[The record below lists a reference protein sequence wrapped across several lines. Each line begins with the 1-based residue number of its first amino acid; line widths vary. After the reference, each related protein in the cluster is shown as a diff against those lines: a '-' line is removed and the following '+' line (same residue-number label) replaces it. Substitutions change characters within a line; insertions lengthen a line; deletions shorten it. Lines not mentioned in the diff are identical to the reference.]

1 MKKRAEI
8 VVFLLGL
15 AIILL
20 AALNSSRFFARL
32 DLTESKA
39 FSISRVSKKLFQEI
53 PEQVYITYYVS
64 DRLRKLYAF
73 PQAIEDLLQEYAA
86 YSRGKIRVESLDPLA
101 AGEVTRA
108 EQYGVLPQQIEVVER
123 DETSLAKIYTGIVIQ
138 YLDRHE
144 TIPLAVRTDALEYE
158 LTSRIRKAVSGEE
171 RVVGILLGD
180 AKRDLQQEYGRL
192 LSGLG
197 ADFRVLPLTPGQ
209 DVPAEVDSLFVIGNS
224 DLGEFELFPIDQYLM
239 RGGRAL
245 FAVDGVGVDFM
256 RGLVASK
263 LVNNPTLEMLASYG
277 VKVEPE
283 LMADKYCQNFRLP
296 TQILG
301 QVMWQ
306 VLDKYPYWITVAGQF
321 ASSDNPITAHF
332 TGLDLYWASPL
343 TLSATGGAVVE
354 PLITSTP
361 DGWTL
366 DEEPFDTNPE
376 AARMLLFSEPEN
388 AGTRVLA
395 ASLRGE
401 LASWFR
407 GKDIPKR
414 EGESRA
420 WQSIV
425 ETAKDARL
433 VVVGD
438 ADFAS
443 NLMDFTEAA
452 YNVGFLTNSA
462 EWLSNSEDLLSIKTR
477 LSRDVRLNRIQE
489 PARRLAA
496 VLTTEI
502 VNVALIP
509 LAIVG
514 FGVAR
519 LLLRR
524 KKSAV
529 RAEEE

>member
-8 VVFLLGL
+8 LVFLLGL

-64 DRLRKLYAF
+64 EKLRKLYSF
-73 PQAIEDLLQEYAA
+73 PQQVEDLLLEYAA

-101 AGEVTRA
+101 AGEVARA
-108 EQYGVLPQQIEVVER
+108 EQFGVYPQQIEVVER
-123 DETSLAKIYTGIVIQ
+123 DERSLAKIYTGIVIQ

-158 LTSRIRKAVSGEE
+158 LTSRIRKAVTGEE

-180 AKRDLQQEYGRL
+180 AQRDLQQEYGRL
-192 LSGLG
+192 TNALS
-197 ADFRVLPLTPGQ
+197 ADFRVLPLRPGE
-209 DVPAEVDSLFVIGNS
+209 DVPAEVDVLFVIGNG
-224 DLGEFELFPIDQYLM
+224 DLDEFELFPIDQYLM

-245 FAVDGVGVDFM
+245 FAVDGVRVDFM
-256 RGLVASK
+256 RGLLASK
-263 LVNNPTLEMLASYG
+263 LQNNPTLEMLGSYG

-283 LMADKYCQNFRLP
+283 LVLDKYCQNFRLP

-306 VLDKYPYWITVAGQF
+306 VLDKYPYWITVAGQY
-321 ASSDNPITAHF
+321 ASQDNPITAHF
-332 TGLDLYWASPL
+332 NGLDLYWASPL
-343 TLSATGGAVVE
+343 TLSAGAGASVE
-354 PLITSTP
+354 PLVTTTP

-366 DEEPFDTNPE
+366 DQEPFDTNPE
-376 AARMLLFSEPEN
+376 QARMMLFTEPEN
-388 AGTRVLA
+388 KGSRVLA

-401 LASWFR
+401 LGSFFR
-407 GKDIPKR
+407 GKAIPKR
-414 EGESRA
+414 EGESRS
-420 WQSIV
+420 WQSIT
-425 ETAKDARL
+425 EAAKDARL

-443 NLMDFTEAA
+443 NLMDFTEAE
-452 YNVGFLTNSA
+452 YNLGFLTNTA
-462 EWLSNSEDLLSIKTR
+462 EWLSNSEDLLAIKTR
-477 LSRDVRLNRIQE
+477 LARDVRLNRIQE
-489 PARRLAA
+489 PTRRLAA

-502 VNVALIP
+502 VNVAVIP
-509 LAIVG
+509 LAVIAFGIV
-514 FGVAR
+514 R

-524 KKSAV
+524 KKSAT

>member
-64 DRLRKLYAF
+64 EKLRKLYSF
-73 PQAIEDLLQEYAA
+73 PQAIEDLLLEYAA
-86 YSRGKIRVESLDPLA
+86 YSRGKIRVESVDPLA
-101 AGEVTRA
+101 VGEVTRA
-108 EQYGVLPQQIEVVER
+108 EQFGVYPQQIEVVER
-123 DETSLAKIYTGIVIQ
+123 DERSLAKIYTGIVIQ

-144 TIPLAVRTDALEYE
+144 TISLVASTDALEYE

-180 AKRDLQQEYGRL
+180 AQRDLQQEYGRL
-192 LSGLG
+192 LNALG
-197 ADFRVLPLTPGQ
+197 EDFRVLPLRPGE
-209 DVPAEVDSLFVIGNS
+209 DVPAEVDVLFVIGNN
-224 DLGEFELFPIDQYLM
+224 DLDDFDLFPIDQYLM

-245 FAVDGVGVDFM
+245 FAVDGVRVDFL
-256 RGLVASK
+256 RGLIATK
-263 LVNNPTLEMLASYG
+263 MKDNPTLEMLGSYG

-296 TQILG
+296 TQVFG

-306 VLDKYPYWITVAGQF
+306 VLDKYPFWVTVAGQF
-321 ASSDNPITAHF
+321 TSRDNPITAHF
-332 TGLDLYWASPL
+332 NGLDLYWASPL
-343 TLSATGGAVVE
+343 SLSAAGGAITEALV
-354 PLITSTP
+354 TSTP

-376 AARMLLFSEPEN
+376 QARLLLYTEPEN
-388 AGTRVLA
+388 KGSRVLA

-407 GKDIPKR
+407 GKPIPKR
-414 EGESRA
+414 EGESRS

-443 NLMDFTEAA
+443 NLVDFTEAE
-452 YNVGFLTNSA
+452 YNMSFLANAA
-462 EWLSNSEDLLSIKTR
+462 EWLNNSEDLLSIKTR
-477 LSRDVRLNRIQE
+477 LARDVRLNRIQE

-496 VLTTEI
+496 ALTTQI
-502 VNVALIP
+502 VNVAVIP
-509 LAIVG
+509 LAVVAFGIV
-514 FGVAR
+514 R

-524 KKSAV
+524 RKSAF

>member
-20 AALNSSRFFARL
+20 AGLNSSRFFARL

-64 DRLRKLYAF
+64 DKLRKLYPF
-73 PQAIEDLLQEYAA
+73 PQAIDDLLLEYAA
-86 YSRGKIRVESLDPLA
+86 YSRGKIRVESVDPLA

-108 EQYGVLPQQIEVVER
+108 EQFGVYPQQIEVVER
-123 DETSLAKIYTGIVIQ
+123 DERSLAKVYTGIVIQ

-144 TIPLAVRTDALEYE
+144 TIPMAVRTDALEYE

-180 AKRDLQQEYGRL
+180 AQRDLQQEYGRL
-192 LSGLG
+192 TNALSG
-197 ADFRVLPLTPGQ
+197 DFRVLPLRPGE
-209 DVPAEVDSLFVIGNS
+209 DVPAEVNVLFVIGNN
-224 DLGEFELFPIDQYLM
+224 DLDQFDLFPIDQYLM

-245 FAVDGVGVDFM
+245 FAVDGVRVDFM
-256 RGLVASK
+256 RGLLASK
-263 LVNNPTLEMLASYG
+263 LLNNPTLEMLASYG
-277 VKVEPE
+277 VKVEPQ
-283 LMADKYCQNFRLP
+283 LVLDKYCQNFRLP

-306 VLDKYPYWITVAGQF
+306 VLDKYPYWITVAGQY
-321 ASSDNPITAHF
+321 ASRDNPITAHF
-332 TGLDLYWASPL
+332 NGLDLYWASPL
-343 TLSATGGAVVE
+343 TLSAGGGAKIE
-354 PLITSTP
+354 PLVTSTP
-361 DGWTL
+361 ESWTV
-366 DEEPFDTNPE
+366 DKEPFETNPE
-376 AARMLLFSEPEN
+376 QARMLLYTQPEN
-388 AGTRVLA
+388 KGSRVLA

-407 GKDIPKR
+407 GKAIPKK
-414 EGESRA
+414 EGESRN

-443 NLMDFTEAA
+443 NLLDFTEAE
-452 YNVGFLTNSA
+452 YNLGFLSNAA
-462 EWLSNSEDLLSIKTR
+462 EWLSNSEDLLAIKTR
-477 LSRDVRLNRIQE
+477 LARDTRLNRIQD
-489 PARRLAA
+489 PNRRLAA
-496 VLTTEI
+496 ALTTQI

-509 LAIVG
+509 LAVIG
-514 FGVAR
+514 FGIVR

-524 KKSAV
+524 KKSAI

>member
-8 VVFLLGL
+8 LIFLLGL

-64 DRLRKLYAF
+64 ERLRKLYAF

-108 EQYGVLPQQIEVVER
+108 EQYGVMPQQIEVVER

-158 LTSRIRKAVSGEE
+158 LTSRIRKTVSGEE

-180 AKRDLQQEYGRL
+180 ARRDLQQEYGRL
-192 LSGLG
+192 LNGLG
-197 ADFRVLPLTPGQ
+197 ANFRVLPLTPGQ
-209 DVPAEVDSLFVIGNS
+209 DVPAEVDVLFVIGNS

-245 FAVDGVGVDFM
+245 FAVDGVAVDFM
-256 RGLVASK
+256 RGLLASK
-263 LVNNPTLEMLASYG
+263 MVNNPTLQMLASYG

-283 LMADKYCQNFRLP
+283 LMADKYCKNFRLP
-296 TQILG
+296 TQFLG

-321 ASSDNPITAHF
+321 ASRDNPVTAHF

-343 TLSATGGAVVE
+343 TLSAAAGAVAE
-354 PLITSTP
+354 PLVTSTP
-361 DGWTL
+361 DGWGL
-366 DEEPFDTNPE
+366 DKEPFDTNPE
-376 AARMLLFSEPEN
+376 AARMLLLTEPEN

-401 LASWFR
+401 LSSWFR

-414 EGESRA
+414 EGESRS
-420 WQSIV
+420 WQDIV

-438 ADFAS
+438 ADFPS
-443 NLMDFTEAA
+443 NLLDFTEAE
-452 YNVGFLTNSA
+452 YNVGFLANSA
-462 EWLSNSEDLLSIKTR
+462 EWLANSEDLLSIKTR
-477 LSRDVRLNRIQE
+477 LSRDVRLNRIQD

-509 LAIVG
+509 LAIVA
-514 FGVAR
+514 FGVGR